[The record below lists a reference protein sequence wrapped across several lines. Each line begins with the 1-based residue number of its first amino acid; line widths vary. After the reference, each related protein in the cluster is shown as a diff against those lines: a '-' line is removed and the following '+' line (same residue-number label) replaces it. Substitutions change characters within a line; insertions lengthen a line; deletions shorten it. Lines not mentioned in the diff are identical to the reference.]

1 MNNKTTLEGIR
12 VLELTKGFSGA
23 IAAKQFADYG
33 ADVVI
38 VESKDGHPLRKI
50 GPFPNNQENVK
61 FSGAFIY
68 SSTNKRSITLD
79 VYDKNDFGK
88 LLDILDT
95 VDILITDFS
104 FPDLVKIGLTPDSVK
119 TKFKKLVFT
128 TITPFGLDGP
138 YSEFFADELIV
149 YAMSGMAYA
158 SPGVPDVV
166 TDQENEPPLHPN
178 TNIAESIAGIV
189 GADATILALFERINS
204 GNGHH
209 VDVSIQEAVT
219 SYEQRDLTAWAY
231 GELLIG
237 RLPTSLAR
245 MPNYYVP
252 CKDGYVAIAAPWD
265 HQWEKLKTMM
275 DNPDWAESEVFAN
288 VYDRTANWDALRQL
302 IINWTMELSGKE
314 IIQLADKNGLPFFA
328 YYSIRDMLNSEH
340 VKQRESILNLNI
352 NNKEFSMPGPQMKL
366 DKTPI
371 EIHSINPVQSNNDL
385 KWLSKRSPLMLNSM
399 QAKKTTLPLQG
410 IRIADFGQVVALP
423 FATQWLSRM
432 GAEVILFETSKH
444 MTTRVTAPFAK
455 NEDHYNNSGHFNL
468 LNEGKKSIQLDL
480 EKEEARELAKEI
492 IKTADVV
499 VDNFKTGVMSKLG
512 LSKET
517 IRELNPKIVQLSL
530 GAFGRSGP
538 MASHGGLHSAIN
550 LFSGVA
556 ELTGYQD
563 GMPRILGAVM
573 PDPLAGSYGVFAIMG
588 SLIDARLTG
597 VGQYIDGS
605 MFEPM
610 LTLIPN
616 AIIDTT
622 LNNAQHN
629 RIGNRN
635 NRYAPHG
642 FFPTKGYDRWIAISI
657 TSDQEWEQLKGCID
671 NELLNSNKFS
681 SKKDRKENEDELE
694 NIIASW
700 TQQFTNLE
708 LTSILQKEGVKSGP
722 ILQPDDLLSDPQLL
736 HREFIIETIHPTG
749 GKVKHPGVPWH
760 IDDLKSSLEPAPL
773 LGEHTHEILSNV
785 LDLSDKEI
793 EELEEKNIFN

>member
-1 MNNKTTLEGIR
+1 MSDSSALKGLR

-33 ADVVI
+33 AEVVI
-38 VESKDGHPLRKI
+38 IENHDGHPLRKM
-50 GPFPNNQENVK
+50 GPFPDNQEDLK
-61 FSGAFIY
+61 FSGSFIY
-68 SSTNKRSITLD
+68 TSTNKRSVTLD
-79 VYDKNDFGK
+79 VYDKPDFEK

-104 FPDLVKIGLTPDSVK
+104 FADLDAIGLTPA
-119 TKFKKLVFT
+119 TITTQFKKLVFT

-138 YSEFFADELIV
+138 YSDFFADELIV

-209 VDVSIQEAVT
+209 VDVSIQEAVA

-237 RLPTSLAR
+237 RLPTSLSR

-265 HQWEKLKTMM
+265 HQWEKLKIMM
-275 DNPDWAESEVFAN
+275 DNPDWADSEVFAN

-352 NNKEFSMPGPQMKL
+352 NKKKFSMPGPQMKL
-366 DKTPI
+366 EKTPI
-371 EIHSINPVQSNNDL
+371 QIHSINPDQSNNDL
-385 KWLSKRSPLMLNSM
+385 QWSSERHPLILHEIENKES
-399 QAKKTTLPLQG
+399 TLPLQG

-444 MTTRVTAPFAK
+444 MTTRVTAPFAN

-480 EKEEARELAKEI
+480 ENEEARKLAKEI

-573 PDPLAGSYGVFAIMG
+573 PDPLAGSYGVFAIIA
-588 SLIDARLTG
+588 SLIDAQLTNT
-597 VGQYIDGS
+597 GQYIDGS

-622 LNNAQHN
+622 LNNVQHS
-629 RIGNRN
+629 RIGNRSDQ
-635 NRYAPHG
+635 YAPHG
-642 FFPTKGYDRWIAISI
+642 FFPTRGYDRWIAISI
-657 TSDQEWEQLKGCID
+657 TSEEEWEQLKDCIAS
-671 NELLNSNKFS
+671 EILNSNKFNKNENR
-681 SKKDRKENEDELE
+681 KKHEDELE

-700 TQQFTNLE
+700 TQSFTNLE
-708 LTSILQKEGVKSGP
+708 LTTKLQKKGIKAGP

-736 HREFIIETIHPTG
+736 HREFIIETEHPTG

-760 IDDLKSSLEPAPL
+760 IDNLKSLLNPAPL
-773 LGEHTHEILSNV
+773 LGEHTQEILANV
-785 LDLSDKEI
+785 LHLSSKEI

>member
-1 MNNKTTLEGIR
+1 MSNHSALEGIR

-23 IAAKQFADYG
+23 MAAKQFADYG
-33 ADVVI
+33 AEVVMI
-38 VESKDGHPLRKI
+38 EGHDGHPLRKM
-50 GPFPNNQENVK
+50 GPFPDNQEDVN
-61 FSGAFIY
+61 FSGSFIY
-68 SSTNKRSITLD
+68 TSTNKQSITLN
-79 VYDKNDFGK
+79 VFDKNDFDK
-88 LLDILDT
+88 LFSLLDT
-95 VDILITDFS
+95 VDIFITDFS
-104 FPDLVKIGLTPDSVK
+104 YSDLVEIGIQPAELTA
-119 TKFKKLVFT
+119 KFKKLVFT

-138 YSEFFADELIV
+138 YAEFFADELIV

-189 GADATILALFERINS
+189 AADATILALFERINS

-209 VDVSIQEAVT
+209 VDVSIQEAVA

-275 DNPDWAESEVFAN
+275 NNPDWAESEVFAN

-328 YYSIRDMLNSEH
+328 YYSIRDMLDSEH
-340 VKQRESILNLNI
+340 VKQRESIVNLTI
-352 NNKEFSMPGPQMKL
+352 NNKKFSMPGPQMKL

-371 EIHSINPVQSNNDL
+371 AINSVNPDRSNNDV
-385 KWLSKRSPLMLNSM
+385 KWSSKRNPLMLNAE
-399 QAKKTTLPLQG
+399 QANQSTLPLKG

-444 MTTRVTAPFAK
+444 MTTRVTAPFANK
-455 NEDHYNNSGHFNL
+455 EDHFNNSGHFNL

-492 IKTADVV
+492 IKTADIV

-573 PDPLAGSYGVFAIMG
+573 PDPLAGSYGVFAIMA
-588 SLIDARLTG
+588 SLIDAQLTNT
-597 VGQYIDGS
+597 GQYIDGS

-610 LTLIPN
+610 LTLIPK

-622 LNNAQHN
+622 LNNAQHS

-635 NRYAPHG
+635 NQYAPHG

-657 TSDQEWEQLKGCID
+657 TSEEEWEQLKDCIAS
-671 NELLNSNKFS
+671 EILNSNKF
-681 SKKDRKENEDELE
+681 KKNEDRKKHEDELE

-700 TQQFTNLE
+700 TQEFTNLE
-708 LTSILQKEGVKSGP
+708 LTTMLQKKGIKSGP

-736 HREFIIETIHPTG
+736 HREFIIETEHPTG

-760 IDDLKSSLEPAPL
+760 IDNLKSLLNPAPL
-773 LGEHTHEILSNV
+773 LGEHTQEILANV
-785 LDLSDKEI
+785 LHLSSKEI

>member
-1 MNNKTTLEGIR
+1 
-12 VLELTKGFSGA
+12 
-23 IAAKQFADYG
+23 
-33 ADVVI
+33 
-38 VESKDGHPLRKI
+38 
-50 GPFPNNQENVK
+50 
-61 FSGAFIY
+61 
-68 SSTNKRSITLD
+68 
-79 VYDKNDFGK
+79 
-88 LLDILDT
+88 
-95 VDILITDFS
+95 
-104 FPDLVKIGLTPDSVK
+104 
-119 TKFKKLVFT
+119 
-128 TITPFGLDGP
+128 
-138 YSEFFADELIV
+138 
-149 YAMSGMAYA
+149 
-158 SPGVPDVV
+158 
-166 TDQENEPPLHPN
+166 
-178 TNIAESIAGIV
+178 
-189 GADATILALFERINS
+189 
-204 GNGHH
+204 
-209 VDVSIQEAVT
+209 
-219 SYEQRDLTAWAY
+219 
-231 GELLIG
+231 
-237 RLPTSLAR
+237 
-245 MPNYYVP
+245 
-252 CKDGYVAIAAPWD
+252 
-265 HQWEKLKTMM
+265 
-275 DNPDWAESEVFAN
+275 
-288 VYDRTANWDALRQL
+288 
-302 IINWTMELSGKE
+302 
-314 IIQLADKNGLPFFA
+314 
-328 YYSIRDMLNSEH
+328 
-340 VKQRESILNLNI
+340 
-352 NNKEFSMPGPQMKL
+352 
-366 DKTPI
+366 
-371 EIHSINPVQSNNDL
+371 
-385 KWLSKRSPLMLNSM
+385 MLNSM

-622 LNNAQHN
+622 LNDAQHN

>member
-1 MNNKTTLEGIR
+1 MNNDTTLSGIR

-33 ADVVI
+33 AEVI
-38 VESKDGHPLRKI
+38 LLEDANGHPLRHI
-50 GPFPNNQENVK
+50 GPFPDNKKDLE

-68 SSTNKRSITLD
+68 TSTNKKSIE
-79 VYDKNDFGK
+79 
-88 LLDILDT
+88 LDIFDKDDLQK
-95 VDILITDFS
+95 VLSRLNEIDIFITDFS
-104 FPDLVKIGLTPDSVK
+104 YSELREIGITPEKI
-119 TKFKKLVFT
+119 TKDYNHLIFT

-138 YSEFFADELIV
+138 YSKFNADELIV
-149 YAMSGMAYA
+149 YAMSGLAYA

-189 GADATILALFERINS
+189 TADATILALYERIVS

-209 VDVSIQEAVT
+209 VDISIQEAVA
-219 SYEQRDLTAWAY
+219 SFEQRDLTAWAY

-245 MPNYYVP
+245 MPNYYIP

-265 HQWEKLKTMM
+265 HQWEKLKIMM
-275 DNPDWAESEVFAN
+275 DNPDWANSEVFAN
-288 VYDRTANWDALRQL
+288 VYDRTANWDALRAL
-302 IINWTMELSGKE
+302 LINWTEQQTGDE
-314 IIQLADKNGLPFFA
+314 IIKMADKHGLPFFA
-328 YYSIRDMLNSEH
+328 YYSIQDMLDSDH
-340 VKQRESILNLNI
+340 VKQRGSILNLSI
-352 NNKEFSMPGPQMKL
+352 NKKTFSMPGPQMKL

-371 EIHSINPVQSNNDL
+371 QIKSFNPIKSNSSIEWFN
-385 KWLSKRSPLMLNSM
+385 KRNPLMLTN
-399 QAKKTTLPLQG
+399 KKTIQSNLPLNG

-444 MTTRVTAPFAK
+444 MTTRVTAPFVN

-468 LNEGKKSIQLDL
+468 LNEGKQSIQLDL
-480 EKEEARELAKEI
+480 EKKEAIAIAREI
-492 IKTADVV
+492 IKTSDVI
-499 VDNFKTGVMSKLG
+499 VDNFKTGVMDKLG
-512 LSKET
+512 LSKNI

-556 ELTGYQD
+556 ELTGYGD

-573 PDPLAGSYGVFAIMG
+573 PDPLAGSYGVFAILA
-588 SLIDARLTG
+588 SLIHVKVSNT
-597 VGQYIDGS
+597 GQYIDGS

-610 LTLIPN
+610 LTLIPS

-622 LNNAQHN
+622 LNHTKHH
-629 RIGNRN
+629 RIGNRH
-635 NRYAPHG
+635 NRFSPHG

-657 TSDQEWEQLKGCID
+657 TSKDEWRKLKEIIN
-671 NELLNSNKFS
+671 NEEINSNKFS
-681 SKKDRKENEDELE
+681 SETNRKDNED
-694 NIIASW
+694 A
-700 TQQFTNLE
+700 LE
-708 LTSILQKEGVKSGP
+708 LVISNWTKTFNNIKLTDILQDKGIKSGP

-736 HREFIIETIHPTG
+736 HRKFIIETDHPTG
-749 GKVKHPGVPWH
+749 GKVKHPGVPWR
-760 IDDLKSSLEPAPL
+760 IDNLKSLPIPAPL
-773 LGEHTHEILSNV
+773 LGEHTKSILSRI
-785 LDLSDKEI
+785 LKLTDKQI
-793 EELEEKNIFN
+793 EELEKKDIFN